1 MTYSGK
7 NINLLIIE
15 DNRGD
20 LLLIKDYL
28 NEEFSDPKIY
38 HAETFAKANDLLH
51 NDILYDAILLDLSL
65 PDCNGEALVKK
76 IIDMASHAPV
86 IVLTG
91 YDDKDFGIKT
101 LSIGVSDYLL
111 KDELTASILYKSIAY
126 SIERNRIAIQLNES
140 EKKYRN
146 LFQLSP
152 LPMWVYDIET
162 LRFLNIND
170 AAIKHYGYTKEEFLN
185 MTIKEIRPLEE
196 RNYIEDIVA
205 QRRLDGAFHHGIFRH
220 LKRNGEVIHVD
231 IQSNEIVFNNNR
243 ARLVLATDISERI
256 SYIKA
261 IEDQNMKMQEIAWIQ
276 SHVVRAP
283 LARIMGLINL
293 LRTVPSVGNDQTD
306 DDVLQYIFTS
316 ANELDDI
323 IRSIV
328 KKTELIDDVTNDTD
342 TEQ

>member
-1 MTYSGK
+1 
-7 NINLLIIE
+7 
-15 DNRGD
+15 
-20 LLLIKDYL
+20 
-28 NEEFSDPKIY
+28 
-38 HAETFAKANDLLH
+38 
-51 NDILYDAILLDLSL
+51 
-65 PDCNGEALVKK
+65 LVKK
-76 IIDMASHAPV
+76 IIEMAENVPV

-111 KDELTASILYKSIAY
+111 KDELTSSILYKSIAY
-126 SIERNRIAIQLNES
+126 SIERNRISIQLNES

-162 LRFLNIND
+162 LKFLNIND

-185 MTIKEIRPLEE
+185 MTIKEIRPIDE
-196 RNYIEDIVA
+196 RKYIEDIVA
-205 QRRLDGAFHHGIFRH
+205 KRRIDRAFHHGVFRH
-220 LKRNGEVIHVD
+220 IKNSGEIIHVD
-231 IQSNEIVFNNNR
+231 IQSNEIIFNNNR

-256 SYIKA
+256 NYIKA
-261 IEDQNMKMQEIAWIQ
+261 IEDQNIKMQEIAWIQ

-283 LARIMGLINL
+283 LARIMGLVNL
-293 LRTVPSVGNDQTD
+293 LRTLSTVTKDQAD
-306 DDVLQYIFTS
+306 DTTVLDHIYTS

-328 KKTELIDDVTNDTD
+328 KKTELIDEVKNDTD
-342 TEQ
+342 MQ